1 MVHHFLRSISAIAFI
16 LLICGTPVCRLAA
29 QQNNSEAV
37 ISNEY
42 KQLIGRVVEDTGH
55 IMRILNDAKAVE
67 KNLVTDSAVKL
78 YKQSLL
84 LSFQTNFND
93 GIAYSLMGI
102 GRFYVS
108 KGLYDS
114 GAVYFKEAEPY
125 CREAVFHK
133 DLTALLYNNI
143 GRSFALEGEYG
154 IAGDYF
160 YKALEELKTRH
171 LDNPYLLSILYN
183 NIGGVW
189 MRQDQ
194 NDKALNYLR
203 TGEKIAADSKQ
214 YTILAYI
221 YGTMGGVYNQKHD
234 LRLNRY
240 YSEKGLELAKQC
252 NEAEALQAA
261 AINLGN
267 SYEKDDPAKA
277 LYYFR
282 TALDYDN
289 EAFYFSKIIPYI
301 GIGET
306 YYQEHDYTLAE
317 QNLDTA
323 INMANQFKMTD
334 ALKASH
340 QMLAKV
346 YAAEGKYKPAF
357 DEQTEYTV
365 LSDSIFNA
373 RKVALINQIDTR
385 YRIAEKDEQIIK
397 NNAKITQQKSI
408 IRSKNMWL
416 IGISGIILLL
426 ATLFITIYKN
436 NLQRQRLQAEKIRNL
451 QQQQDILQQKKEIDQ
466 LKAMINGEEKERA
479 RLARELHDGI
489 VAELSV
495 VKMNFSALKNRYK
508 TLEYAEDFTE
518 AIQLLDDT
526 ALELRKTAH
535 NLMPE
540 ILLEQGLAEAVHAF
554 CEKVSNSSSNL
565 EVAFHLSGF
574 LPRFDNVFELSL
586 YRMIQELIQN
596 IIKHAKATE
605 AIVQFN
611 CHDPLLIITIEDN
624 GIGLNKEKLGDY
636 AGTGL
641 RNIMSRVKVLQGQF
655 DLHSVA
661 DKGTSVYIEFD
672 LVNLKNIAVAWA

>member
-1 MVHHFLRSISAIAFI
+1 
-16 LLICGTPVCRLAA
+16 
-29 QQNNSEAV
+29 
-37 ISNEY
+37 
-42 KQLIGRVVEDTGH
+42 
-55 IMRILNDAKAVE
+55 MRIVNDAKAVE
-67 KNLVTDSAVKL
+67 KNLITDSAVNL
-78 YKQSLL
+78 YKKALL
-84 LSFQTNFND
+84 LSFQNSFND
-93 GIAYSLMGI
+93 GIAYSLIGI

-108 KGLYDS
+108 KGLYDT

-125 CREAVFHK
+125 CRQAVFHK
-133 DLTALLYNNI
+133 ELTALLDNNI
-143 GRSFALEGEYG
+143 GRSFTLEGEYG
-154 IAGDYF
+154 IAGDYY
-160 YKALEELKTRH
+160 YKALEECKAKHINNAH
-171 LDNPYLLSILYN
+171 LLAILYN
-183 NIGGVW
+183 NIGGLW

-194 NDKALNYLR
+194 NDKALYYLR
-203 TGEKIAADSKQ
+203 TGEKIATDNKQ
-214 YTILAYI
+214 YAILAYI
-221 YGTMGGVYNQKHD
+221 YGTMGGVYNQKHNVA
-234 LRLNRY
+234 LNRY
-240 YSEKGLELAKQC
+240 YSEKGLQLARQC

-261 AINLGN
+261 AINLGI

-277 LYYFR
+277 LHYFHI
-282 TALDYDN
+282 ALDFDN
-289 EAFYFSKIIPYI
+289 EAFYFSKIIPFI

-306 YYQEHDYTLAE
+306 YYQEHNYALAE
-317 QNLDTA
+317 QSLDTA
-323 INMANQFKMTD
+323 ISMGNQFKMAD

-340 QMLAKV
+340 EMLAQV
-346 YAAEGKYKPAF
+346 YAGEGKYKQAF
-357 DEQTEYTV
+357 DEQEEYTQ

-373 RKVALINQIDTR
+373 RKVALINQLDTR
-385 YRIAEKDEQIIK
+385 YRTAEKDEQIIK
-397 NNAKITQQKSI
+397 NNDKITQQKSI
-408 IRSKNMWL
+408 IREKNMWL
-416 IGISGIILLL
+416 AGISGFILLL
-426 ATLFITIYKN
+426 ATLFVTLYKN
-436 NLQRQRLQAEKIRNL
+436 NLHRQRLQAEKIRNL

-508 TLEYAEDFTE
+508 SLEYAEDFTE

-554 CEKVSNSSSNL
+554 CEKVSNSSSSL
-565 EVAFHLSGF
+565 QVAFHLSGF
-574 LPRFDNVFELSL
+574 LPRFDSVFELSL

-624 GIGLNKEKLGDY
+624 GIGLNKEKLGNY

-672 LVNLKNIAVAWA
+672 LVNLKNMAVAWE